1 LEPSFIKWKAAALVA
16 LSVAFFIAIA
26 CQSSIAVGNDSDA
39 KAATPTNGS
48 MGTALTVDDT
58 MKGIPNVSQ
67 IIDTWLPVKSFEGGL
82 RYKAETY
89 DVAVLNGS
97 YKEMGRQYGALM
109 KNELQSV
116 YGIITESTGKRG
128 YTIEQLREMGRNL
141 CANQP
146 ERMKAIYAGMAE
158 TSGLT
163 KEDAEA
169 LYYGAVLYFALPN
182 TTETSCSFL
191 AVWGNYTPDGTLIV
205 SRNWDLMDLFS
216 VFDPYYA
223 LVIYNPN
230 DGSNSVATLGPAG
243 VRPETLMNSAGL
255 FIADDNHGGSG
266 GSLAFDNR
274 PELISQFFRFML
286 DYSTLEQ
293 LDAGIMSTR
302 PNSPWIVNTAGPEK
316 AYSYEENVYEVKR
329 REGQDV
335 IAATNH
341 FADPSWHVDESPA
354 PISVLRYTNLLNLS
368 MKYKGDINAARMMEI
383 RNVLIQDGGATF
395 LHYETEGLSFST
407 DHQVVF
413 VPKTKVLW
421 MKTAG
426 RPWQGVDLKSL
437 FS

>member
-1 LEPSFIKWKAAALVA
+1 MLVA
-16 LSVAFFIAIA
+16 LFVAIP
-26 CQSSIAVGNDSDA
+26 IAVVYQSATAVGSDGDA
-39 KAATPTNGS
+39 KAAASTNGG
-48 MGTALTVDDT
+48 MGTALTVNDT
-58 MKGIPNVSQ
+58 TKVTRNASQ
-67 IIDTWLPVKSFEGGL
+67 IIGTWSPVVSFEGGL
-82 RYKAETY
+82 RYKAGTY
-89 DVAVLNGS
+89 DVVVLNGS

-116 YGIITESTGKRG
+116 YGLITDITSKRG
-128 YTIEQLREMGRNL
+128 YTIEQVREMGSKL
-141 CANQP
+141 CAYQP

-169 LYYGAVLYFALPN
+169 LYYGIVLILVLPN
-182 TTETSCSFL
+182 TTQASCSFL
-191 AVWGNYTPDGTLIV
+191 AAWGNYTPDGTLVV
-205 SRNWDLMDLFS
+205 SRNWDLMDLVS
-216 VFDPYYA
+216 VFDPYYV
-223 LVIYNPN
+223 LVIYNPT
-230 DGSNSVATLGPAG
+230 DGSNSVATLGQAG
-243 VRPETLMNSAGL
+243 MRPETLMNSAGL

-302 PNSPWIVNTAGPEK
+302 TDYPWIVNTAGPEK
-316 AYSYEENVYEVKR
+316 AYSYEENVYDLRR
-329 REGQDV
+329 REGSDV

-341 FADPSWHVDESPA
+341 FVDPSWHIDQSPDA
-354 PISVLRYTNLLNLS
+354 NSVVRYTNLLNLS
-368 MKYKGDINAARMMEI
+368 MKNKGDIDAARMMKI
-383 RNVLIQDGGATF
+383 RDVLIQDGGATF
-395 LHYETEGLSFST
+395 LHYEMGGLNFST

-413 VPKTKVLW
+413 VPKTGVFW

-426 RPWQGVDLKSL
+426 RAWQGVDLKSL